1 MSSFS
6 HVSLPIDMEVD
17 SPPTS
22 CFGSSS
28 SFLSVENRPIPPVL
42 GNPFLPSSSKG
53 RLIPPAFGAPSS
65 LSSSPSSSPPQPVG
79 SQVGSHTDSDPTE
92 DLIQS
97 FSSFTVG
104 AGPLPPALTKQ
115 VAAPIHPLSLMAAR
129 VAWAKCKKS
138 KCSPSGN
145 HFRQNHPLYRKYS
158 NLSLFSSSPKNR
170 SKSGDIPRGP
180 SSSSPAPANPF
191 GPKPE
196 GVRKRRAR
204 GKGRGQ
210 AKQQQTQGNGQ
221 TPPRGPR
228 NSSLDQRRS
237 YPQPARGQ
245 PRGSRPNRNQGPR
258 AAQSGNRNPFTPAAV
273 NPFSQPLP
281 QASAPAPPSQPRNRR
296 SRGGSRRNP
305 ITL

>member
-1 MSSFS
+1 MSSFAP
-6 HVSLPIDMEVD
+6 VSFPEAMDVD

-22 CFGSSS
+22 SFGSSS
-28 SFLSVENRPIPPVL
+28 SFTSSEGRPIPPVF

-53 RLIPPAFGAPSS
+53 RLLPPALGAPSS
-65 LSSSPSSSPPQPVG
+65 LSSSSPPHPVG

-92 DLIQS
+92 DLIQG
-97 FSSFTVG
+97 FSSFAIG

-115 VAAPIHPLSLMAAR
+115 VAAPIHPLSLTAAR

-170 SKSGDIPRGP
+170 SKSGEIPRGP
-180 SSSSPAPANPF
+180 SSSSPVPVNPF
-191 GPKPE
+191 KAKPE
-196 GVRKRRAR
+196 GVRKRR
-204 GKGRGQ
+204 GRGQ
-210 AKQQQTQGNGQ
+210 GRAQVKQHQAQGNGQ

-228 NSSLDQRRS
+228 NSSPDQRRS
-237 YPQPARGQ
+237 NPQPARGQ
-245 PRGSRPNRNQGPR
+245 PRGSRPNGNQGPR
-258 AAQSGNRNPFTPAAV
+258 AAQSVNRNPFTPVAV
-273 NPFSQPLP
+273 NPFSRPLP